1 MDTIFSKI
9 IRGEIPCT
17 KIYED
22 EESLA
27 FLDINPVT
35 KGHTLLIPKEP
46 YVWMQDV
53 PDELLASLF
62 VKTKKLMT
70 AIKSGLM
77 CDYVQISVVGK
88 DVPHFHIHLIPRYFD
103 DGLPGF
109 PTLSYEENE
118 INTTAEQIKN
128 TLE

>member
-1 MDTIFSKI
+1 MDTVFSKI

-27 FLDINPVT
+27 FLEINPVA

-53 PDELLASLF
+53 PDELLGRMF
-62 VKTKKLMT
+62 VKTKKIMK
-70 AIKSGLM
+70 AIKESTS
-77 CDYVQISVVGK
+77 CDCVQVSVVGEQ
-88 DVPHFHIHLIPRYFD
+88 VPHFHIHLIPRYFE
-103 DGLPGF
+103 DGLPNF
-109 PTLSYEENE
+109 PTISYEENE
-118 INTTAEQIKN
+118 TVTISEQIKKA
-128 TLE
+128 LA